1 MDKINLSHWNRL
13 FGNTSTE
20 QVFATA
26 HYADHHFSFEE
37 PGLAKGSIRHVA
49 TPGMQLIELSL
60 NAGHPVQLEE
70 EEWKESAESVFIIE
84 GAAESRFQNLSSS
97 LQLKKNNHNL
107 QYNPAFGGEHLITSP
122 GFHALTI
129 SYDLGFLQRIL
140 HSDENR
146 SIAALANSLEKK
158 KTWMAANNAMAYDS
172 RISEIVHSIR
182 NCSFSGITR
191 YIYLE
196 SKMLELFVLQM
207 EQANADNSRSQQ
219 TSWSAADRDKLYA
232 LRQFIENSYLEEFSL
247 KELTYKFG
255 LNEFKLKKGY
265 KDFFDSTVF
274 GHVHQLRMQKA
285 KTLLKGKEM
294 NVTEASFFVGY
305 NNVSSFCTEFKKRF
319 GYSPG
324 RIRLN

>member
-1 MDKINLSHWNRL
+1 MDKINLSHWDHI
-13 FGNTSTE
+13 FGNTNTE

-26 HYADHHFSFEE
+26 HYADHRFYFEE

-60 NAGHPVQLEE
+60 NAGKPVQLFE
-70 EEWKESAESVFIIE
+70 EEWKESAESVFILE
-84 GAAESRFQNLSSS
+84 GSAESRFQNLSSA

-107 QYNPAFGGEHLITSP
+107 QYNPAFGGEHVITSP
-122 GFHALTI
+122 GFHALTV
-129 SYDLGFLQRIL
+129 SYDLDFLQRIL
-140 HSDENR
+140 HSEDDHG
-146 SIAALANSLEKK
+146 IAGLTNSMEKK
-158 KTWMAANNAMAYDS
+158 KTWMAANNTMPYDS
-172 RISEIVHSIR
+172 RIGEVIHSIR
-182 NCSFSGITR
+182 NCSFTGITR
-191 YIYLE
+191 YIYFE

-207 EQANADNSRSQQ
+207 DQAKTADRQDKE
-219 TSWSAADRDKLYA
+219 TSWSGADRDKLFA
-232 LRQFIENSYLEEFSL
+232 LRHFIENSYLEEFSL

-255 LNEFKLKKGY
+255 LNEFKMKKGY
-265 KDFFDSTVF
+265 KEFFDSTVF

-285 KTLLKGKEM
+285 KTLLTGKEM

-324 RIRLN
+324 KIQNN